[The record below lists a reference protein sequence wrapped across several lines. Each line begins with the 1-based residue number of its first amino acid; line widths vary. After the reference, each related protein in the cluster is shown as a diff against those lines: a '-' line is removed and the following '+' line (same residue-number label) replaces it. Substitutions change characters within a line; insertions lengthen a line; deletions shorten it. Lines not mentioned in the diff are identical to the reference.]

1 MKIVSS
7 KDVFATISLI
17 VSTVI
22 IVFIGLILK

>member
-22 IVFIGLILK
+22 IVFIVLILK